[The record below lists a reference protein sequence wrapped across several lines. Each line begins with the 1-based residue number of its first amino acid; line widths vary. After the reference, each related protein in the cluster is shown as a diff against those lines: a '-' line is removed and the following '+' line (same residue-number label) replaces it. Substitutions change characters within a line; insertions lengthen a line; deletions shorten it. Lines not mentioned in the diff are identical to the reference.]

1 MNQVPKEWLD
11 FLREQFPEG
20 SRIQLREMKDDPQP
34 VEPGSMGTLQYID
47 DQATFH
53 VAWDN
58 GRGLGL
64 VLGQDS
70 FSVLP
75 PPLQT
80 LKLYMPMAAIYY
92 DVDEE
97 DGQEVDITMDPRET
111 VEYAPQIIAA
121 LEKERGTDNPEEAE
135 RGLMAYYGKED
146 GVNQKV
152 KSYHFTAEVREGRLW
167 GVAECKVQGRL
178 TPEELDLLMENVT
191 GQASD
196 GAGESF
202 EQHEIKVGGGLEIY
216 ACLWHDKDWSIM
228 TEQDRF
234 DSQFAEKLP
243 DMCYSTLPSDG
254 SLILLKRGE
263 NGYFQTE
270 WNRNK
275 PEQNRRIA
283 DYLNRKR
290 GISKAQEEAMSF
302 GSMFGWDKPGADP
315 KTYIQQQEG
324 GMTLG

>member
-20 SRIQLREMKDDPQP
+20 SRIKLREMKDDPQP

-53 VAWDN
+53 TAWDN

-75 PPLQT
+75 PEPQT
-80 LKLYMPMAAIYY
+80 LKLFMPLTADYY
-92 DVDEE
+92 EPDEWGDMSEESELLDGRELLAYE
-97 DGQEVDITMDPRET
+97 DSIL
-111 VEYAPQIIAA
+111 AS
-121 LEKERGTDNPEEAE
+121 LLKERAPEEAE
-135 RGLMAYYGKED
+135 RGLMYYYREDD
-146 GVNQKV
+146 GVNRKV
-152 KSYHFTAEVREGRLW
+152 KSYVFTVEEREGQLW
-167 GVAECKVQGRL
+167 GVAECKVQSKL
-178 TPEELDLLMENVT
+178 TPEELDRLIEAVS

-196 GAGESF
+196 GLGEGY
-202 EQHEIKVGGGLEIY
+202 EKRPIRVGDGELY
-216 ACLWHDKDWSIM
+216 VHLWNSDDWSIM

-234 DSQFAEKLP
+234 DPKFAEKLP
-243 DMCYSTLPSDG
+243 ELCYSTLPSDG

-263 NGYFQTE
+263 SGYFQTE
-270 WNRNK
+270 WNQDK
-275 PEQNRRIA
+275 PEQNRRLA
-283 DYLNRKR
+283 DHLNQQR

-302 GSMFGWDKPGADP
+302 GSMFGWNKPGADP
-315 KTYIQQQEG
+315 KTYMQQQEG

>member
-58 GRGLGL
+58 GRGLGV

-75 PPLQT
+75 PEPQL
-80 LKLYMPMAAIYY
+80 LKLFMPLTADYY
-92 DVDEE
+92 EPDEYGNISE
-97 DGQEVDITMDPRET
+97 DSELLDGRELLAYEDS
-111 VEYAPQIIAA
+111 VLAS
-121 LEKERGTDNPEEAE
+121 LLKERAPEEAE
-135 RGLMAYYGKED
+135 RGLMHYYREDD
-146 GVNQKV
+146 GVSRKV
-152 KSYHFTAEVREGRLW
+152 KSYVFTVEEREGHLW
-167 GVAECKVQGRL
+167 GVAECKVLGRL
-178 TPEELDLLMENVT
+178 TQEEMDQLIETVS

-196 GAGESF
+196 GFGEGY
-202 EQHEIKVGGGLEIY
+202 EQRPIRVGDGELY
-216 ACLWHDKDWSIM
+216 VHLWNSDDWSIM

-234 DSQFAEKLP
+234 DPKFAEKLP
-243 DMCYSTLPSDG
+243 ELCYSTLPSDG

-263 NGYFQTE
+263 SGYFQTE
-270 WNRNK
+270 WNRDK
-275 PEQNRRIA
+275 PEQNRRLA
-283 DYLNRKR
+283 DHLNQQR

-302 GSMFGWDKPGADP
+302 GSMFGWNKPGADP
-315 KTYIQQQEG
+315 KTYMQQKG
-324 GMTLG
+324 DMTFG

>member
-20 SRIQLREMKDDPQP
+20 SRIKLREMKGDPQP

-53 VAWDN
+53 VVWDN
-58 GRGLGL
+58 GRGLG
-64 VLGQDS
+64 VMLGKDS

-75 PPLQT
+75 PLLQA
-80 LKLYMPMAAIYY
+80 LKLYMPMTATYY
-92 DVDEE
+92 DEE
-97 DGQEVDITMDPRET
+97 DPAIDIIMDPHEAA
-111 VEYAPQIIAA
+111 EYAPQIIAA
-121 LEKERGTDNPEEAE
+121 LEKARSTDNPEEAE
-135 RGLMAYYGKED
+135 RGLMAYYGKAD
-146 GVNQKV
+146 GVDQKV
-152 KSYHFTAEVREGRLW
+152 KSYHFAAEVRGGQLW
-167 GVAECKVQGRL
+167 GVAECKVQGKL
-178 TPEELDLLMENVT
+178 TPEELDLLMEDVT

-196 GAGESF
+196 GAGESC
-202 EQHEIKVGGGLEIY
+202 EQREIKIGGGLEIY
-216 ACLWHDKDWSIM
+216 AHLWQDKDWSIM

-234 DSQFAEKLP
+234 DPQFAEKLP
-243 DMCYSTLPSDG
+243 DLCYSTLPSDG

-270 WNRNK
+270 WSGDK
-275 PEQNRRIA
+275 PEQNRRLA
-283 DYLNRKR
+283 DHLNQQR

-315 KTYIQQQEG
+315 KTYMQQQEG
-324 GMTLG
+324 GMAFG

>member
-20 SRIQLREMKDDPQP
+20 SRIKLREMKDDPQP

-58 GRGLGL
+58 GRGLGV

-75 PPLQT
+75 PEPQL
-80 LKLYMPMAAIYY
+80 LKLFMPLTADYY
-92 DVDEE
+92 EPDEYGNISE
-97 DGQEVDITMDPRET
+97 DSELLDGRELLAYEDS
-111 VEYAPQIIAA
+111 VLAS
-121 LEKERGTDNPEEAE
+121 LLKERAPEEAE
-135 RGLMAYYGKED
+135 RGLMHYYREDD
-146 GVNQKV
+146 GVSKKV
-152 KSYHFTAEVREGRLW
+152 KSYVFTVEEREGQLW
-167 GVAECKVQGRL
+167 GVAECKVQGKL
-178 TPEELDLLMENVT
+178 TPEELDRLIEAVS

-196 GAGESF
+196 GLGEGY
-202 EQHEIKVGGGLEIY
+202 EQRPIRVGDGELY
-216 ACLWHDKDWSIM
+216 VHLWNSDDWSIM

-234 DSQFAEKLP
+234 DPQFAEKLP
-243 DMCYSTLPSDG
+243 SMCYSTLPSDG

-263 NGYFQTE
+263 SGYFQTE
-270 WNRNK
+270 WNRDK
-275 PEQNRRIA
+275 PEQNRRLA
-283 DYLNRKR
+283 DHLNQQR

-302 GSMFGWDKPGADP
+302 GSMFGWNKPGADP
-315 KTYIQQQEG
+315 KTYMQQKG
-324 GMTLG
+324 DMTFG